1 MALTKTQQSLDNV
14 FNVDS
19 FIPVPVKEEAKQE
32 IIENDE
38 IVPTSDKSILPVVDF
53 DQHGEAIPV
62 DKFEDEDNDIKEAIQ
77 DDYEIARS
85 NLKELLNKGSGVLD
99 LAIQLAE
106 GTENPKSVDSVIKMI
121 GQLAEVNMKLMETT
135 SRKQDVFVKTRPKVN
150 SKFNEYMDGT
160 LQPNITNNTMFVGST
175 NDLINLLKKKN
186 EEENNQ
192 NEHELAKT
200 N

>member
-32 IIENDE
+32 TIENDE

-53 DQHGEAIPV
+53 DQHGEMIPV

-121 GQLAEVNMKLMETT
+121 GQLADVNMKLMETT

-192 NEHELAKT
+192 NEHELTKT

>member
-121 GQLAEVNMKLMETT
+121 GQLADVNMKLMETT

>member
-53 DQHGEAIPV
+53 DQHGEVIPV

-121 GQLAEVNMKLMETT
+121 GQLADVNMKLMETT

-160 LQPNITNNTMFVGST
+160 LQPNITNNTMFIGST

>member
-53 DQHGEAIPV
+53 DQHGEMIPV

-121 GQLAEVNMKLMETT
+121 GQLADVNMKLMETT

>member
-53 DQHGEAIPV
+53 DQHGEMIPV

-121 GQLAEVNMKLMETT
+121 GQLADVNMKLMETT

-192 NEHELAKT
+192 NEHELTKT

>member
-32 IIENDE
+32 NIENDE

-53 DQHGEAIPV
+53 DQHGEVIPV

-121 GQLAEVNMKLMETT
+121 GQLADVNMKLMETT

>member
-53 DQHGEAIPV
+53 DQHGEVIPV

-121 GQLAEVNMKLMETT
+121 GQLADVNMKLMETT